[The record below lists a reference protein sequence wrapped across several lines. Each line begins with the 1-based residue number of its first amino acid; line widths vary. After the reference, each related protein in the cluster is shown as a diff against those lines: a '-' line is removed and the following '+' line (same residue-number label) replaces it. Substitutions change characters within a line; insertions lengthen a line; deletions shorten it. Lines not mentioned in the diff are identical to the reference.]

1 MKRFFD
7 RPDTHW
13 RNLSGALHV
22 YALPDANS
30 YLVKEA
36 RETASWLNGAVE
48 LAVQPVDY
56 LHMTIQRLDL
66 YREEIPSE
74 IWDELT
80 NHLAMSVADI
90 ESFDVE
96 YAPATV
102 RAGAIEA
109 VSDENPSWK
118 RLVDAVRESFCNV
131 GLKHALVDPPFGPHY
146 TVAYCVQDTDAQRD
160 DELCQLLVDAPATS
174 MRVSSVDLVA
184 VDQSPEEGVF
194 RFSSL
199 MHWPLR
205 GA

>member
-1 MKRFFD
+1 M
-7 RPDTHW
+7 
-13 RNLSGALHV
+13 
-22 YALPDANS
+22 
-30 YLVKEA
+30 KEA

-66 YREEIPSE
+66 YREEIPAE

-118 RLVDAVRESFCNV
+118 GLVDAVRESFCNV
-131 GLKHALVDPPFGPHY
+131 GLKHAL
-146 TVAYCVQDTDAQRD
+146 VAYCVQDTDAQRD